1 MEEKEKQESV
11 EQEQQAGVETKQ
23 EESAKIPTSA
33 EGTTDQVKGKK
44 HQTFFLV
51 LLFVV
56 FLAFVYFLPE
66 ITSLIKKQQ
75 QEQELKASE
84 RDGTM
89 RCTFTREGENVDYD
103 IEQVFTYEDNS
114 LKKSTITTTNRVK
127 GNSAESNIVNAE
139 QSCENLKQSLA
150 LINGITIDCQG
161 SEMNQVTTETIDYT
175 ILDLNDLTSNV
186 AELGGFAPEYEL
198 NQNMNTIERGLEQ
211 NGYTCSRTEY

>member
-66 ITSLIKKQQ
+66 ITSFIKKQQ
-75 QEQELKASE
+75 QEQEKFL
-84 RDGTM
+84 
-89 RCTFTREGENVDYD
+89 V
-103 IEQVFTYEDNS
+103 
-114 LKKSTITTTNRVK
+114 
-127 GNSAESNIVNAE
+127 
-139 QSCENLKQSLA
+139 
-150 LINGITIDCQG
+150 
-161 SEMNQVTTETIDYT
+161 
-175 ILDLNDLTSNV
+175 
-186 AELGGFAPEYEL
+186 
-198 NQNMNTIERGLEQ
+198 
-211 NGYTCSRTEY
+211 